1 MSVYA
6 AFCPAIVPAERPTDL
21 SAQQPTYFTA
31 GDEAHINTDWRS
43 EQSSVVSAVD
53 AADQCSL
60 CSAIETTVV
69 STVLSTNPAA

>member
-6 AFCPAIVPAERPTDL
+6 AFCPAIVPAERPTDF

-31 GDEAHINTDWRS
+31 GDEAHVDTNRRP
-43 EQSSVVSAVD
+43 EQSSVVSAID

-60 CSAIETTVV
+60 CSAIETTDV
-69 STVLSTNPAA
+69 STVI